1 MAGKRRGITN
11 SKDVKAS
18 RAPLIRGLCAALTA
32 AYLLFHGISTRGDGG
47 RGREGRRGRPAPD
60 ERTDGAERERERERE
75 GRGREE
81 GLHVSSVLP
90 AASLG
95 SNSTDLLLF

>member
-1 MAGKRRGITN
+1 MAFRRAATVAAEGKE
-11 SKDVKAS
+11 
-18 RAPLIRGLCAALTA
+18 
-32 AYLLFHGISTRGDGG
+32 DG
-47 RGREGRRGRPAPD
+47 E
-60 ERTDGAERERERERE
+60 ERERERERE